1 MLRCIIIEDE
11 QNAREFIESL
21 MHRYFSSK
29 VLVLTAC
36 ASIAEGV
43 EAIKKFKPDLVFLDI
58 QMPNERGFK
67 LFEYFDNINFEV
79 IFTTAHKEFAIEA
92 IQHSAQDYLLKPIS
106 QLDLAYALKRLEKK
120 QQRNSSS
127 PEIGR
132 VIEQYNAD
140 PFSFGKIALT
150 TEKGFILEKIG
161 NILFA
166 EAQGNYTKIFTYDD
180 RTILVCKTLGIIEE
194 MLPEKSFFR
203 IHKSYVVNLNYVTK
217 YDRSIGLFVELINGM
232 KLPVSVRN
240 NTGLIHAIT
249 SKI

>member
-1 MLRCIIIEDE
+1 MRRCIIIEDE
-11 QNAREFIESL
+11 QNAREFIENL
-21 MHRYFSSK
+21 IQRYFSSK
-29 VLVLTAC
+29 IVVLAAC

-106 QLDLAYALKRLEKK
+106 QLDLADALKRLEKK
-120 QQRNSSS
+120 QQRNNNK

-132 VIEQYNAD
+132 IIEQYNAD
-140 PFSFGKIALT
+140 PFSFGKIALA

-180 RTILVCKTLGIIEE
+180 RTILVCKTLGIIEG

-203 IHKSYVVNLNYVTK
+203 VHKSYIVNLNYVTK
-217 YDRSIGLFVELINGM
+217 YDKSIGLFVELINGA
-232 KLPVSVRN
+232 KIPVSVRN